1 MRRDSRLSVALH
13 VLVHMDEIGE
23 VITSERLAPM
33 MDTNPVVV
41 RRTMAGLR
49 DAGIVR
55 SDKGHGGGWSLAR
68 SLDSVTLAD
77 VYVALGEPA
86 LFSIGPRVEQPGCVV
101 EQAVNRAV
109 GKALGEART
118 LLLAEL
124 GAIKVGDL
132 AAEARKAMRRA
143 HKTKGSHSHA

>member
-1 MRRDSRLSVALH
+1 
-13 VLVHMDEIGE
+13 MDEIGE

>member
-13 VLVHMDEIGE
+13 VLVHMEELGE
-23 VITSERLAPM
+23 VVTSERLAPM
-33 MDTNPVVV
+33 MGTNPVVV

-49 DAGIVR
+49 EAGIVR

-68 SLDSVTLAD
+68 RLDEVTLAD
-77 VYVALGEPA
+77 VYEALGEPA

-109 GKALGEART
+109 GKALGEARS

-124 GAIKVGDL
+124 GAVTVADL
-132 AAEARKAMRRA
+132 AAEGRAARRRTN
-143 HKTKGSHSHA
+143 KKKGSHAHA